1 MHAPGVIEGDD
12 RYLPKTKQKEESLLF
27 QLCTGI
33 FFCSA
38 REEIGHAN
46 LVPIL
51 GRAVVALTRY
61 KLVN

>member
-33 FFCSA
+33 IILFFV
-38 REEIGHAN
+38 
-46 LVPIL
+46 LP
-51 GRAVVALTRY
+51 GRR
-61 KLVN
+61 